1 MKAAGAALLKH
12 GLHRLGY
19 TSAPPSSPP
28 HPHPHLSHRRPHWG
42 VTGSTD
48 DGPRR
53 LMTPPRCRYVNMDC
67 GWMGGRHANGTL
79 YESATKFPHG
89 LKALADWLH
98 ARG

>member
-12 GLHRLGY
+12 GLHSLGY
-19 TSAPPSSPP
+19 TSAVIPP
-28 HPHPHLSHRRPHWG
+28 HCHPTPPPTTAHPPPDII
-42 VTGSTD
+42 V
-48 DGPRR
+48 
-53 LMTPPRCRYVNMDC
+53 LMTPRPPRCRYVNMDC

-79 YESATKFPHG
+79 YESATKFPNG

>member
-1 MKAAGAALLKH
+1 
-12 GLHRLGY
+12 
-19 TSAPPSSPP
+19 
-28 HPHPHLSHRRPHWG
+28 
-42 VTGSTD
+42 
-48 DGPRR
+48 
-53 LMTPPRCRYVNMDC
+53 MDC

>member
-19 TSAPPSSPP
+19 TSAPPPSS
-28 HPHPHLSHRRPHWG
+28 HPTH
-42 VTGSTD
+42 STPGPD
-48 DGPRR
+48 DRG
-53 LMTPPRCRYVNMDC
+53 LIETPPRCRYVNMDC

-79 YESATKFPHG
+79 YESATKFPNG